1 MGSRRQLAPR
11 ASKSGRAIAF
21 TLSAPTQ
28 GKNWSLCLWDS
39 RPVVKVGP
47 LQAAKRRRRG
57 ELRTSSWKTTS
68 SMLPLHVPSHELQ
81 LYILISYALHKLWS
95 RDKRHAHMRRGK
107 LSGTQTGSHN
117 QRTALRPQS
126 TSGLGWVFEACSA
139 EAFHSYREASGGI
152 HTCGALS
159 IQDGVATRSFALS
172 CELATYYDMRHPAVW
187 TVAMDPLWEC
197 PCTLVEWRRPHFRI

>member
-126 TSGLGWVFEACSA
+126 TSSGLAGPSRRVLRTLF
-139 EAFHSYREASGGI
+139 I
-152 HTCGALS
+152 HTVKRLAGYTRAVLCQFRTVWPPGALRFHAS
-159 IQDGVATRSFALS
+159 
-172 CELATYYDMRHPAVW
+172 W
-187 TVAMDPLWEC
+187 
-197 PCTLVEWRRPHFRI
+197 PHTTT